1 MRVICAWC
9 KKIIRH
15 EDGTGGLDSHGIC
28 PACQDRYYPVAGA
41 ADQGPGGSEMHR
53 LQTCATGE
61 GSDE

>member
-9 KKIIRH
+9 QKIIRH

-28 PACQDRYYPVAGA
+28 PVCEGRYYPVAG
-41 ADQGPGGSEMHR
+41 DQGAGDSEKHR

-61 GSDE
+61 GSDG